1 MFLFGLLKGQ
11 LISVWIFGVFKSPQK
26 PTKFLTDFCPS
37 FIGQKSVKN
46 VVSFLGDLKTTK
58 FHSKINWPLPI
69 STCIVRADLT
79 LLWNLKYIL
88 KKAMGHL
95 RVKNSENLKES
106 IKELSANMSISPFFE
121 LWKSWVLRGTVIRM
135 VQ

>member
-1 MFLFGLLKGQ
+1 MPMKIKIICKILNSFKFQSFKLCFFGNGQ
-11 LISVWIFGVFKSPQK
+11 SSKRNVHIVKSK
-26 PTKFLTDFCPS
+26 RHLRDCKVCFC
-37 FIGQKSVKN
+37 
-46 VVSFLGDLKTTK
+46 LAM
-58 FHSKINWPLPI
+58 LPI
-69 STCIVRADLT
+69 SKCIVRADMT

-121 LWKSWVLRGTVIRM
+121 LWKS
-135 VQ
+135 